1 MEVRRVNGERVE
13 NLRHMKS
20 LVECSK
26 DSHWIERV
34 ATTLFFLCKLQKADE
49 TDAGLNVHR
58 IELEG
63 ARLIVLDRREAAAA
77 GEEILSAYRVPR
89 PCSEDLLEE

>member
-1 MEVRRVNGERVE
+1 M
-13 NLRHMKS
+13 
-20 LVECSK
+20 
-26 DSHWIERV
+26 
-34 ATTLFFLCKLQKADE
+34 
-49 TDAGLNVHR
+49 GLNVHR

-89 PCSEDLLEE
+89 PCSEDLLED